1 MAIGIRLTS
10 KNIQKI
16 NNQYCTL
23 PTRGIN
29 MISYLVWFGLVWF
42 GLWCLMPLVTIFQSY
57 GGSQFYRWR
66 KP

>member
-29 MISYLVWFGLVWF
+29 MIFYLVWFGLV
-42 GLWCLMPLVTIFQSY
+42 Y
-57 GGSQFYRWR
+57 GV
-66 KP
+66 